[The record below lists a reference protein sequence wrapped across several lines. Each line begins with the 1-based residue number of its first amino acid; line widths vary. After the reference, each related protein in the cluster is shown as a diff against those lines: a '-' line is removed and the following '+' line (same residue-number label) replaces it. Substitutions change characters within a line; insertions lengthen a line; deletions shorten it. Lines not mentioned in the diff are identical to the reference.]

1 MNESKKNELASLLLS
16 KDKELRNLAVS
27 YIKSIYKGTFAVECL
42 VDFDKYNHY
51 KVCSI
56 VVSSDSDVA
65 IPNLLSWI
73 STKPEFFTIQSILDL
88 INLIIEN
95 NNEHRQNKGIA
106 TI

>member
-16 KDKELRNLAVS
+16 EDKELRNLAVS

-42 VDFDKYNHY
+42 VDFDKYHHY

-56 VVSSDSDVA
+56 IVSSDSDVA
-65 IPNLLSWI
+65 VPNLLSWI

-95 NNEHRQNKGIA
+95 NDIKKES
-106 TI
+106 

>member
-16 KDKELRNLAVS
+16 EDKELRNLAAN

-42 VDFDKYNHY
+42 VDFDKYHHY

-95 NNEHRQNKGIA
+95 NEIKKES
-106 TI
+106 

>member
-1 MNESKKNELASLLLS
+1 MNESKKNELATLLLS
-16 KDKELRNLAVS
+16 EDKELRNLAVS

-95 NNEHRQNKGIA
+95 NDIKKES
-106 TI
+106 

>member
-1 MNESKKNELASLLLS
+1 MNESKKIELAALLLS
-16 KDKELRNLAVS
+16 EDKELRNLAAS

-42 VDFDKYNHY
+42 VDFDKYHHY

-88 INLIIEN
+88 INLITEN
-95 NNEHRQNKGIA
+95 NEIKNED
-106 TI
+106 

>member
-1 MNESKKNELASLLLS
+1 MNELKKNELASLLLS
-16 KDKELRNLAVS
+16 EDKELRNLAVS

-42 VDFDKYNHY
+42 VDFDKYHHY

-73 STKPEFFTIQSILDL
+73 SAKPEFFTIQSILDL
-88 INLIIEN
+88 INLITEN
-95 NNEHRQNKGIA
+95 NEIKNED
-106 TI
+106 

>member
-1 MNESKKNELASLLLS
+1 MNESKKNELATLLLS
-16 KDKELRNLAVS
+16 EDKELRNLAAS

-95 NNEHRQNKGIA
+95 NEIKKED
-106 TI
+106 